1 MKVSSPEGDLFPT
14 DYRTDE
20 PYSDPTRVPTDYYGD
35 VPMRPAPVMATSY
48 RTSNFDDWDN
58 APDPYMEDKLDE
70 TPHSHPRHHHAH
82 RSDYVRE
89 DDDDREYRGGEGS
102 TLHRGQK
109 YPVNVL

>member
-1 MKVSSPEGDLFPT
+1 M

-20 PYSDPTRVPTDYYGD
+20 PYPDRVPADYYGD

-48 RTSNFDDWDN
+48 RSSNFDDWDN
-58 APDPYMEDKLDE
+58 APDPYMEDKFDE
-70 TPHSHPRHHHAH
+70 TPPHSHHRHHHAH
-82 RSDYVRE
+82 RGADYGRE
-89 DDDDREYRGGEGS
+89 DHHDDDRDYRGGGGGGEGA